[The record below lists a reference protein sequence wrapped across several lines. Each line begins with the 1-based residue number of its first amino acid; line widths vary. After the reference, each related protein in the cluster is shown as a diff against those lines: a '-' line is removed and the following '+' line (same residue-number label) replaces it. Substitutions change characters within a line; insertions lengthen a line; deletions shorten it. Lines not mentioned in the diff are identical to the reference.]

1 MNKHPS
7 HTHITIDMS
16 MNSSTE
22 LSHNEETIEYLRS
35 AQESDN
41 DISPRETNSDTSP
54 KIQKQRKARL
64 SDNTND
70 KNTEDFW
77 EANSESDEEYDIDEE
92 EEEKRRRLSVGIR
105 YRNDDENFIQNEEE
119 YDDYNLSNINET
131 THGVKIYSNNN
142 NNTTHN
148 RNNRKF
154 KKLRYEDL
162 KKKLSNHYEQSI
174 VNKYSSAFDILV
186 SYVKFHCFLFHEASD
201 YCNFRLNVLMLPSIL
216 LTSMCTVLSGILEC
230 DETGKIIISIA
241 NAMVTFILAI
251 INYLKLDACSE
262 AHKISCSQYNKIKS
276 YLEFTS
282 GEVLLFQNSLL
293 QTGGVSDEMTRWK
306 YVNKNLLYHDKE
318 QYFDEKYKKLNS
330 LYEQREILEK
340 DLGESLHKKI
350 IEVKRMLKDIK
361 DNNRFIIPKPIIN
374 DYSLIY
380 NINIFTFLKN
390 IDNHRMT
397 LLTELKNICNEIR
410 FLMNKERTDEEN
422 EHVKE
427 LYNIKNTK
435 LKTLL
440 ELNNGYRLL
449 DKMFQK
455 VMTNVS
461 LKRRYWIRFLIYD
474 VTSCCCDFKCILPR
488 DYTDPYCDDN
498 IGDAEIKDLLKKL
511 L

>member
-22 LSHNEETIEYLRS
+22 LSNNEETIEYLRG

-41 DISPRETNSDTSP
+41 DTSPKESNSDTSP
-54 KIQKQRKARL
+54 KIQKHRKSPRL
-64 SDNTND
+64 NNNTNI
-70 KNTEDFW
+70 NENNNENNNEDFW

-92 EEEKRRRLSVGIR
+92 EEEKRYHISGNIN
-105 YRNDDENFIQNEEE
+105 YES
-119 YDDYNLSNINET
+119 DDYKINNISET
-131 THGVKIYSNNN
+131 NNGVKIYSNNKN
-142 NNTTHN
+142 NK
-148 RNNRKF
+148 NN
-154 KKLRYEDL
+154 KKLKKLKYEDL

-306 YVNKNLLYHDKE
+306 YVNKNLLYNDKE
-318 QYFDEKYKKLNS
+318 HYFDKKYEKLKS
-330 LYEQREILEK
+330 LYDERKKLEK

-350 IEVKRMLKDIK
+350 IDVKRMLKDIK

-397 LLTELKNICNEIR
+397 LLTELKNVCNEIR
-410 FLMNKERTDEEN
+410 FLMNKERNADDKLRI
-422 EHVKE
+422 KE
-427 LYNIKNTK
+427 LYHIKNMK

-461 LKRRYWIRFLIYD
+461 LKRKYWVRFLIYD
-474 VTSCCCDFKCILPR
+474 VTSCCCDLKCILPR
-488 DYTDPYCDDN
+488 DYVDPYCDDN
-498 IGDAEIKDLLKKL
+498 VGDAEIKDLLKKML
-511 L
+511 